1 MEERE
6 LCWKIKGLFLA
17 PLWERANQG
26 WRGRRRGAS
35 SRRLLGGFEPI
46 LVECIRRQRV
56 VGAKSKESGEVVHS
70 GGKAIRAA
78 REYG

>member
-6 LCWKIKGLFLA
+6 LCWKFTGLFLA

-35 SRRLLGGFEPI
+35 SRRLPGGLEPI
-46 LVECIRRQRV
+46 LVECIRRERA
-56 VGAKSKESGEVVHS
+56 VGARMKESGEVVRN
-70 GGKAIRAA
+70 GGKDNQGR
-78 REYG
+78 